1 MYNIDDILDNRD
13 NIIESMS
20 YFNPLIIEEHNAIV
34 TEGII
39 GNIAE
44 TIRKLFEM
52 IRGWIGKLID
62 FVASKFSRRK
72 KNKKSSSDDKST
84 KTKKNN
90 NQSDDN
96 GNNGLSDAFYDA
108 VEKENVKKLR
118 IMLKDALLTDLSFK
132 TYDNMTRIAHRIK
145 GLYDEDNKE
154 GYDRNEEHW
163 DKSYMDKVL
172 SMLIKDGYFSKRRIA
187 HAKLVIKHVYSKDK
201 SSFTKE
207 LAKRE
212 KKQQDALK
220 NHPNS
225 KKMDEILKDDG
236 PVKSLKMFKLPTL
249 KDAKKAISDIKREC
263 ETALKQKDPGSYASK
278 DEQAIRKFFVIGS
291 EKEIS
296 HSKLIKDSVYLSYT
310 DEGGKICV
318 DQLRAYKKALENEY
332 THLHNAAVKE
342 TNQEKAQ
349 ALVKKA
355 KGINMM
361 TQKTMGI
368 AIKCFLHYSDVVTKA
383 MEQAKLMIE
392 IGVN

>member
-1 MYNIDDILDNRD
+1 MNNINDILDNRD
-13 NIIESMS
+13 TIIESMS
-20 YFNPLIIEEHNAIV
+20 YFNPLILEEHNAIV
-34 TEGII
+34 TEGIL

-44 TIRKLFEM
+44 TIQKLFDI
-52 IRGWIGKLID
+52 IRGWISKLID
-62 FVASKFSRRK
+62 FVASKFSSKRK
-72 KNKKSSSDDKST
+72 KNKKSSSDDKS
-84 KTKKNN
+84 KTKNDSKSN
-90 NQSDDN
+90 DK

-118 IMLKDALLTDLSFK
+118 IMLANSLLTDVSFK
-132 TYDNMTRIAHRIK
+132 QYDNMTRIAHKIK

-154 GYDRNEEHW
+154 GYDRNEENW
-163 DKSYMDKVL
+163 DEAYMDKVL
-172 SMLIKDGYFSKRRIA
+172 SMLVKDGYFSKRRIA
-187 HAKLVIKHVYSKDK
+187 HAKLVVKHVYSEDK
-201 SSFTKE
+201 SSFTKKM
-207 LAKRE
+207 AKQE
-212 KKQQDALK
+212 KKQQDVIK

-225 KKMDEILKDDG
+225 KKLDEILKDDG
-236 PVKSLKMFKLPTL
+236 PVKSLKTFKLPTL
-249 KDAKKAISDIKREC
+249 KDAKKAIADIKREC
-263 ETALKQKDPGSYASK
+263 ETALKQKDPGNYASK
-278 DEQAIRKFFVIGS
+278 DEQAIRKFFVVGS

-296 HSKLIKDSVYLSYT
+296 YDKLIHDKIYLSYT

-355 KGINMM
+355 KGINVM

-383 MEQAKLMIE
+383 MERAKVMIQ
-392 IGVN
+392 IGVM